1 MNRMIQQ
8 KIRQYLVHSFL
19 YYQLN
24 ESIISDNYFDLI
36 CKNILN
42 FLENNSEENFTPYQ
56 DILTSSLSSD
66 ASGYTIRKFPAE
78 IISTSLHLLYQKKY
92 KETMSFNTFL
102 ARFGYRL

>member
-1 MNRMIQQ
+1 MNKMIQQ

-36 CKNILN
+36 CKEILN
-42 FLENNSEENFTPYQ
+42 FLESNSEKHSLPYLG
-56 DILTSSLSSD
+56 ILTSSLSGD
-66 ASGYTIRKFPAE
+66 ASGYTIRTYPDK
-78 IISTSLHLLYQKKY
+78 IISTALHLLYQKNY
-92 KETMSFNTFL
+92 RESMSFNTFL

>member
-1 MNRMIQQ
+1 MTVSIQQ

-36 CKNILN
+36 CKEILS
-42 FLENNSEENFTPYQ
+42 FLENNSEEYLLPYQ
-56 DILTSSLSSD
+56 GILTSSLAGD
-66 ASGYTIRKFPAE
+66 ASGYTIKKFPAE
-78 IISTSLHLLYQKKY
+78 IISSALHLLYQKNY
-92 KETMSFNTFL
+92 RESMSFNTFL

>member
-1 MNRMIQQ
+1 MIQQ

-36 CKNILN
+36 CKEILN
-42 FLENNSEENFTPYQ
+42 FLERNSEEYSLPFRG
-56 DILTSSLSSD
+56 IVTSSLSGD
-66 ASGYTIRKFPAE
+66 ASGYTIKTYPDE
-78 IISTSLHLLYQKKY
+78 IISTALHLLYQKNY
-92 KETMSFNTFL
+92 RESMSFNTFL